1 MGSTL
6 NSVRSVAGTEF
17 RRMQI
22 RDERTSG
29 GTPPQ
34 LPASVWN
41 TRELNTVKVN
51 EIPGSSL
58 STNQIT
64 LPAGSYR
71 IRAACMQY
79 RGANGKTRLY
89 DTTGT
94 VTLVDGFTVY
104 CDSANFS
111 TEAMPLE
118 GEFTL
123 SQTSVLELQHWLNSS
138 TGGNAGTAT
147 AGPGEQ
153 EVFVDIVIEQEVDA
167 TNIRAIETGKLLH
180 LQHQEPDGTVGG
192 ATVAETWAIRPLN
205 TVIVNEIDGAS
216 VASNRFTLPVGTYYV
231 HAKMAIRY
239 SDYNMMRIYNF
250 TDSAQV
256 LRGVNLYAGSSGG
269 TFDPQFLNEVDG
281 KITVSGSAK
290 EFQLE
295 HWARQTQSNGFG
307 FANNGTFSGVE
318 IYADLKIWKVGE

>member
-17 RRMQI
+17 RRMQV

-138 TGGNAGTAT
+138 TGGNAGTST

-167 TNIRAIETGKLLH
+167 TNIRAIETGKLFH
-180 LQHQEPDGTVGG
+180 VQDENPNGTQGG
-192 ATVAETWAIRPLN
+192 TFTSGAWQTRTLN
-205 TVIVNEIDGAS
+205 TVSVNQVDGAS
-216 VASNRFTLPVGTYYV
+216 LSSNQFTLPAGTYYV
-231 HAKMAIRY
+231 ETTAPAFYVNRHQTRIRNITDASDLLIGTPEY
-239 SDYNMMRIYNF
+239 SGNTGNGVATESRVSGKF
-250 TDSAQV
+250 TLASSKTFELQHYCSTTAASQGWGIAGSF
-256 LRGVNLYAGSSGG
+256 GVN
-269 TFDPQFLNEVDG
+269 
-281 KITVSGSAK
+281 
-290 EFQLE
+290 
-295 HWARQTQSNGFG
+295 
-307 FANNGTFSGVE
+307 E
-318 IYADLKIWKVGE
+318 IYSVVKIWKVDA